1 MLTIT
6 DTAREK
12 FKELMQ
18 EHQGKYLRVIFE
30 GFG

>member
-6 DTAREK
+6 DSAREQ
-12 FKELMQ
+12 FKQIMQ
-18 EHQGKYLRVIFE
+18 QHPEKCLRLVFE